1 MKNSFTA
8 NRKLIVALEKR
19 STRVVF
25 SSGYTL
31 FRQGESPKGL
41 YILCSGEASLVMKS
55 TSGAVLMTLQV
66 PAGSLL
72 GLPGI
77 VANEPYTFSASA
89 CPGSEVRFV
98 SRQDFEDLIREEPG
112 LYPSVLEVL
121 AAEVRSARL
130 ALSGLLGKL
139 GAREA
144 RV

>member
-8 NRKLIVALEKR
+8 NHKLIAALEKR

-31 FRQGESPKGL
+31 FRQGESPNGL
-41 YILCSGEASLVMKS
+41 YILVRGEASLVMKS
-55 TSGAVLMTLQV
+55 PSGTVLMTFQV
-66 PAGSLL
+66 PSGSLL

-77 VANEPYTFSASA
+77 VANESYTFSASA

-98 SRQDFEDLIREEPG
+98 SHQDFEDLIRAEPS

-139 GAREA
+139 GTGQA

>member
-8 NRKLIVALEKR
+8 DRKLIAALEKR

-31 FRQGESPKGL
+31 FHQGESPKGL
-41 YILCSGEASLVMKS
+41 YILCGGEASLVMKS
-55 TSGAVLMTLQV
+55 TAGTVLMTLQV
-66 PAGSLL
+66 PAGSVL

-77 VANEPYTFSASA
+77 VANESYTFSASA

-98 SRQDFEDLIREEPG
+98 SRQDFEDLIRDEPS